1 MSSAARPQPESEQV
15 EAVVSVRGDSLREA
29 RIGLVM
35 SLCLL
40 TALVAVH
47 PRWSVL
53 AVFATGELVSTV
65 YAAIRAVFT
74 FRDRLDEAEPLP
86 PEAVEATGAPK
97 RRPLD
102 WNQAL
107 GAVLGITAIGAAVV
121 FGGSGWVARIA
132 AVGIA
137 AVIAYRLVRPLAIAY
152 LATRWERTHGHGRL
166 FRPLVRENEDGEETL
181 YVADRPVPAA

>member
-1 MSSAARPQPESEQV
+1 MSSAAHAQPESEQV
-15 EAVVSVRGDSLREA
+15 DAVVSVRGDSLREA
-29 RIGLVM
+29 RTGLVL
-35 SLCLL
+35 SLCLFV
-40 TALVAVH
+40 ALMAVH

-65 YAAIRAVFT
+65 YAAIRAVLT
-74 FRDRLDEAEPLP
+74 FRERRDEAEPLR

-97 RRPLD
+97 RPPLD

-107 GAVLGITAIGAAVV
+107 GAGFGIAAITAAIV
-121 FGGSGWVARIA
+121 FGGSEWVPRIA

-137 AVIAYRLVRPLAIAY
+137 VVIGYRLVRPLAIAY
-152 LATRWERTHGHGRL
+152 LAARWERAHGHGRL
-166 FRPLVRENEDGEETL
+166 FRPLVWDDEDDSTL